1 MKAIQLLTALTLAL
15 PLMFN
20 SCRTSSKIDSQQ
32 LSALSN
38 GETAENDL
46 RSYTD

>member
-20 SCRTSSKIDSQQ
+20 SCRTSSTIDSQQ

-38 GETAENDL
+38 G
-46 RSYTD
+46 